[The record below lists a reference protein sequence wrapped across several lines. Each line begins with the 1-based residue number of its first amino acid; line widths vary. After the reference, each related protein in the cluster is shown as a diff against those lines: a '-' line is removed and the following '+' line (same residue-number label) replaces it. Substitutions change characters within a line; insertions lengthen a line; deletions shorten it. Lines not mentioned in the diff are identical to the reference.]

1 MLGFRHSGASERSSG
16 SYPSREQEDFSL
28 QNDCKFL
35 QFMASCLLTIAPYHT
50 DEREHIIEYPGP
62 KCYKRPSN
70 LIIQQSNTTQEN
82 IQFKSFQG
90 SSPGRLP
97 TTIRKYGTTDSY

>member
-1 MLGFRHSGASERSSG
+1 
-16 SYPSREQEDFSL
+16 
-28 QNDCKFL
+28 
-35 QFMASCLLTIAPYHT
+35 MASCLLTIAPYHT

-82 IQFKSFQG
+82 IQSQYLQG
-90 SSPGRLP
+90 SFSGRLRYHYKK
-97 TTIRKYGTTDSY
+97 IRYHRFLFYRSGMYLLDSRIEY